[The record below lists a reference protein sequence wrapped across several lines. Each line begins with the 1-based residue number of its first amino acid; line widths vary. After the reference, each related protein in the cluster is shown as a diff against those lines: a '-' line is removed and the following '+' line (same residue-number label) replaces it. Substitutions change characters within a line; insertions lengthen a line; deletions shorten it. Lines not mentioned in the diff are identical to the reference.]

1 MTQKQGKQMWK
12 QQQQQQQKPTK
23 KTVHQASS
31 PESLVQLWNES
42 AGWSDVPCLGMT

>member
-23 KTVHQASS
+23 KKQCTKQAVLSRLFNY
-31 PESLVQLWNES
+31 EMKVQDGVMFL
-42 AGWSDVPCLGMT
+42 A